1 MKPMNNDTAVIP
13 GTQTLVNGL
22 AVLQAVAH
30 GATNLSDVVETTG
43 LSRSTAHRLIQALR
57 GERFLRDTSEGT
69 IALGPALIEL
79 GFQARDAVSLQA
91 VARPIMLDLA
101 EEVKDTIHLAVED
114 NGECLYLDKVR
125 GSRNVEIRS
134 WPGLRMPLTYTGIG
148 KALLLDSPDRWQ
160 EQYETDR
167 ERMER
172 QPLHDFASI
181 RAFLKAMSV
190 YAEQGF
196 SYDLEEN
203 EPGIRCVA
211 SPIHDASGKV
221 AGAISVSG
229 MVQIMPPRRMKQIGP
244 IVRAAADRIS
254 GELGWNPAL

>member
-1 MKPMNNDTAVIP
+1 MKPISNDMTTIP

-22 AVLQAVAH
+22 DVLQAIAR
-30 GATNLSDVVETTG
+30 GATNLAGVVTVTG

-57 GERFLRDTSEGT
+57 NERFLRDTPEGRL
-69 IALGPALIEL
+69 ALGPALIEL
-79 GFQARDAVSLQA
+79 GFQARDAVSLQS
-91 VARPIMLDLA
+91 VAHPIMLDLA
-101 EEVKDTIHLAVED
+101 QEVQDTIHLAVED
-114 NGECLYLDKVR
+114 NHECLYLDKVR

-160 EQYETDR
+160 DQFEDDR
-167 ERMER
+167 EHMER
-172 QPLHDFASI
+172 QPLHDFAST
-181 RAFLKAMSV
+181 RTFLKAMAA
-190 YAEQGF
+190 YAKQGF

-211 SPIHDASGKV
+211 SPIHDASGV
-221 AGAISVSG
+221 TVGAISVSG
-229 MVQIMPPRRMKQIGP
+229 MVQVMPPRRMKQLGP

-254 GELGWNPAL
+254 SELGWNVV